1 MQYELGQEIGRGN
14 SGSVHEVLG
23 HPTLVAKIST
33 NREPKKLQDLE
44 QECAAMGALSD
55 LGMSPNCHSIEH
67 EDEETDLVIIMD
79 KLDGPTLTCSDFEQ
93 TNVQKRLF
101 EISIE
106 ASKHGINVADA
117 HPGNY
122 MWHRGQVLRVDAQK
136 VASVPTYGFTK
147 GFVPRS
153 IFAHNMYFIDCE
165 NTPLLHKMQRAFEFE
180 FGVRSHLSG
189 DPDMKALAEVR
200 TIMAPSPE
208 TARRV
213 RRPRVAATKE
223 NLENKEL
230 DPAFVKLVP
239 VAGTLEEHGGW
250 THARLNQLEDAIIG
264 LSLGRFYVRSADF
277 TNLQQA
283 FSVGKKGELVCNAPE
298 KADPMTP
305 TFNIWLTNTILRET
319 DLKEFSN
326 LTLRRNL
333 ILFAFS
339 LRLAFSDESKPKAET
354 LIVSGGSS
362 STRQLG
368 ADLDLF
374 QRWITRGE
382 IPPRKLKHFDQALKE
397 LGIKR
402 KQVGQA
408 FEFYMQYLL

>member
-1 MQYELGQEIGRGN
+1 
-14 SGSVHEVLG
+14 
-23 HPTLVAKIST
+23 
-33 NREPKKLQDLE
+33 
-44 QECAAMGALSD
+44 
-55 LGMSPNCHSIEH
+55 
-67 EDEETDLVIIMD
+67 
-79 KLDGPTLTCSDFEQ
+79 
-93 TNVQKRLF
+93 
-101 EISIE
+101 
-106 ASKHGINVADA
+106 
-117 HPGNY
+117 
-122 MWHRGQVLRVDAQK
+122 
-136 VASVPTYGFTK
+136 
-147 GFVPRS
+147 
-153 IFAHNMYFIDCE
+153 
-165 NTPLLHKMQRAFEFE
+165 
-180 FGVRSHLSG
+180 
-189 DPDMKALAEVR
+189 MKALAEVR

-264 LSLGRFYVRSADF
+264 LSLGRFYLRHADF

-283 FSVGKKGELVCNAPE
+283 FSVGKKRELVCNAPE

-408 FEFYMQYLL
+408 FEFYMEYLV